1 MALDVDLDHLA
12 EAVFVRFLYWEAT
25 LTSLLEVRAAHIWV
39 KVMLPLPHLG

>member
-12 EAVFVRFLYWEAT
+12 EAVFVRFPYWKAT
-25 LTSLLEVRAAHIWV
+25 PTSLLEVCAAHIWV